1 MNEKKKKWICYG
13 IILIVATLMCYPL
26 FRDSFFSSHDGDFH
40 MARSFGTLEQIRNGN
55 SIFVIARYSHN
66 LGFAWN
72 LFYPPVST
80 FISAFFELLSGDVA
94 IGMKCFIFLT
104 YFLSGI
110 SMFKLVNDI
119 YKDKKAAIIASVIY
133 MTAPYRILN
142 TYTRLAVGE
151 MASFIFIPMI
161 FRGVYYIL
169 NEKMDKK
176 YIFIFGTI
184 LLLLSHNISTLLV
197 FILGFILVCLNIK
210 KIFANKKTILWPL
223 IGSLI
228 IIVLSV
234 LFFEIPLIETKMG
247 AEYEVFRYGKMY
259 SRTSVM
265 GHALNPLQ
273 LLFRNADGT
282 DSSMYFCIGLPILIG
297 LILTLFY
304 YKKNK
309 DKELYRYFLLVG
321 VISLISSTF
330 IFPWIMMP
338 SIILMIQFPWRLL
351 EIVIFALAIIA
362 GINFSSLIN
371 SFNKKWIKYGIISL
385 IILISSGYALTFTK
399 NIEYKVADNNL
410 FLEEEIIDTKNH
422 VSRYSSF
429 LEYWPQKA
437 IKNIDYINRRD
448 QKVLITDGE
457 AKISNESKVNGVLD
471 FDIDNVYDDTTL
483 ELPYLYYKG
492 YVVRFTDNNG
502 NKKVIDCYENEMG
515 LVSIKL
521 KSGDTGHIEV
531 KYEMTKL
538 HKICLCIS
546 LTTMTMYIGY
556 LGYNLIKK
564 RKI

>member
-13 IILIVATLMCYPL
+13 IILVVAILMCYPL
-26 FRDSFFSSHDGDFH
+26 FRDSFFNSHDGDFH
-40 MARSFGTLEQIRNGN
+40 MARSFGTLEQIKNGN

-80 FISAFFELLSGDVA
+80 FISAFFELLSGDVKV
-94 IGMKCFIFLT
+94 GMKCFIFLT

-119 YKDKKAAIIASVIY
+119 YKDKKAAIIASIIY
-133 MTAPYRILN
+133 MTAPYRTLN

-151 MASFIFIPMI
+151 MASFIFIPII
-161 FRGVYYIL
+161 FRGIYYIL
-169 NEKMDKK
+169 NEKIDKK

-197 FILGFILVCLNIK
+197 FILGLILVYLNLK

-223 IGSLI
+223 VSSLI
-228 IIVLSV
+228 IIILSV
-234 LFFEIPLIETKMG
+234 LFFEIPLIETKMA

-273 LLFRNADGT
+273 LLFRNADGA
-282 DSSMYFCIGLPILIG
+282 DSSMYFCVGLPILIG

-304 YKKNK
+304 YKENKN
-309 DKELYRYFLLVG
+309 KELYKYFLFVG
-321 VISLISSTF
+321 IISLISTTF

-338 SIILMIQFPWRLL
+338 NVILMIQFPWRLL
-351 EIVIFALAIIA
+351 EIVIFALAIIT
-362 GINFSSLIN
+362 GINLSSLIN
-371 SFNKKWIKYGIISL
+371 SFNKKWIRYGIISL
-385 IILISSGYALTFTK
+385 IILFSSLYALTFTK
-399 NIEYKVADNNL
+399 NIEYKVANNNL
-410 FLEEEIIDTKNH
+410 FLEEEIIDTKNQ

-437 IKNIDYINRRD
+437 IKNIDYINTRN
-448 QKVLITDGE
+448 QKVLITNGN
-457 AKISNESKVNGVLD
+457 AKISNESKVNGVLN
-471 FDIDNVYDDTTL
+471 FDIDNSQKETTL

-492 YVVRFTDNNG
+492 YIVRFTDNYG
-502 NKKVIDCYENEMG
+502 NKKMIDCYENEMG

-521 KSGDTGHIEV
+521 EDNYKGHIEV

-556 LGYNLIKK
+556 LALNFIKK

>member
-1 MNEKKKKWICYG
+1 
-13 IILIVATLMCYPL
+13 
-26 FRDSFFSSHDGDFH
+26 
-40 MARSFGTLEQIRNGN
+40 
-55 SIFVIARYSHN
+55 
-66 LGFAWN
+66 
-72 LFYPPVST
+72 
-80 FISAFFELLSGDVA
+80 
-94 IGMKCFIFLT
+94 
-104 YFLSGI
+104 
-110 SMFKLVNDI
+110 
-119 YKDKKAAIIASVIY
+119 
-133 MTAPYRILN
+133 
-142 TYTRLAVGE
+142 
-151 MASFIFIPMI
+151 
-161 FRGVYYIL
+161 
-169 NEKMDKK
+169 
-176 YIFIFGTI
+176 
-184 LLLLSHNISTLLV
+184 
-197 FILGFILVCLNIK
+197 
-210 KIFANKKTILWPL
+210 
-223 IGSLI
+223 
-228 IIVLSV
+228 
-234 LFFEIPLIETKMG
+234 MG

-309 DKELYRYFLLVG
+309 DKDLYKYFLFVG

-410 FLEEEIIDTKNH
+410 FLEKEIIDTKNH

>member
-13 IILIVATLMCYPL
+13 IILVVAILMCYPL
-26 FRDSFFSSHDGDFH
+26 FGDSFFNSHDGDFH
-40 MARSFGTLEQIRNGN
+40 MARSFGTLEQIKNGN

-104 YFLSGI
+104 YFLSGL

-133 MTAPYRILN
+133 MTAPYRTLN

-151 MASFIFIPMI
+151 MASFIFIPII
-161 FRGVYYIL
+161 FRGIYYIL
-169 NEKMDKK
+169 NEKIDKK

-197 FILGFILVCLNIK
+197 FILGLILVYLNLK

-223 IGSLI
+223 VSSLI

-234 LFFEIPLIETKMG
+234 LFFEIPLIETKMA

-273 LLFRNADGT
+273 LLFRNADGA
-282 DSSMYFCIGLPILIG
+282 DSSMYFCVGLPILIG

-309 DKELYRYFLLVG
+309 DKELYKYFLFVG
-321 VISLISSTF
+321 MISLIGTTF

-338 SIILMIQFPWRLL
+338 NVILMIQFPWRLL
-351 EIVIFALAIIA
+351 EIVIFALAIIT

-371 SFNKKWIKYGIISL
+371 SFNKKWIKKGIISL
-385 IILISSGYALTFTK
+385 IILFSSLYALTFTK
-399 NIEYKVADNNL
+399 NIEYKVANNNL
-410 FLEEEIIDTKNH
+410 FLEEEIIDTKYE

-437 IKNIDYINRRD
+437 VRNIDYINTRN
-448 QKVLITDGE
+448 QKVLITNDN
-457 AKISNESKVNGVLD
+457 AKISNEYKVNGVLN
-471 FDIDNVYDDTTL
+471 FDIDNSQKETTL

-492 YVVRFTDNNG
+492 YVVKFTDNYG
-502 NKKVIDCYENEMG
+502 NKKMIDCYENEMG

-521 KSGDTGHIEV
+521 EDNYKGHIEV

-556 LGYNLIKK
+556 LALNFIKK

>member
-13 IILIVATLMCYPL
+13 IILVVAILMCYPL
-26 FRDSFFSSHDGDFH
+26 FKDSFFNSHDGDFH
-40 MARSFGTLEQIRNGN
+40 MARSFGTLEQIKNGN

-133 MTAPYRILN
+133 MTAPYRTLN

-151 MASFIFIPMI
+151 MASFIFIPII
-161 FRGVYYIL
+161 FRGIYYIL
-169 NEKMDKK
+169 NEKIDKK

-197 FILGFILVCLNIK
+197 FILGLILVYLNIK

-223 IGSLI
+223 VSSLI

-234 LFFEIPLIETKMG
+234 LFFEIPLIETKMA

-304 YKKNK
+304 YKKNR
-309 DKELYRYFLLVG
+309 DKELYKYFLFVG
-321 VISLISSTF
+321 IISLIGTTF

-399 NIEYKVADNNL
+399 NTEYKVADNNL
-410 FLEEEIIDTKNH
+410 FLEEEIIDTKYE

-437 IKNIDYINRRD
+437 VRNIDYINTRN
-448 QKVLITDGE
+448 QKVLITNGN
-457 AKISNESKVNGVLD
+457 AKISNESKVNGVLN
-471 FDIDNVYDDTTL
+471 FDIDNSQKETIL

-492 YVVRFTDNNG
+492 YVVKFTDNYG
-502 NKKVIDCYENEMG
+502 NKKMIDCY
-515 LVSIKL
+515 
-521 KSGDTGHIEV
+521 
-531 KYEMTKL
+531 
-538 HKICLCIS
+538 
-546 LTTMTMYIGY
+546 
-556 LGYNLIKK
+556 
-564 RKI
+564 